1 MSRNKFAV
9 ITSLLLVVL
18 MMFSSCAGQSSGSD
32 SAASAEQSAAGS
44 SEAAASTEAS
54 PEAAGEDGPL
64 TPFAETVTVRVAREF
79 NPDIW
84 YPEGESIEKNVLTD
98 FYKEQLNID
107 YEMVQ
112 EIERG
117 QYDAKLNLA
126 IASDDLPD
134 IFYANASQIYRM
146 YTAGQIQDQTDA
158 YEKYATEKVRS
169 ELEVNDRMYFAPAM
183 FEGRIYGIPCPE
195 DFSLSVP
202 QVWVRQ
208 DWLDDLGITDFEPK
222 TNEDIYE
229 LGRKFMAEKGAR
241 FGLMLD
247 NGVGN
252 IFSCF
257 NTTMR
262 GLAHSQGY
270 PINIFYDDG
279 SGNLVWSDI
288 QPEMKDV
295 LKDMQSLYNEGMF
308 DKEFAV
314 KEVSKAQED
323 LAAGYVGI
331 YINPFTVRGPF
342 AKNKQNQPEAEWTGF
357 PIPAQAD
364 GSYHVSAESTCF
376 RWLVVGTGYENPEAA
391 IKGQNLWHEL
401 WQGDHAEYFHG
412 LNTGEY
418 SQAGEDF
425 KLYPPFWFD
434 PPMKNL
440 RQGEVFPD
448 AWHNRDRDSIES
460 PETRKQYDRSIR
472 YFEEGESDLYTGWT
486 NIHLFDMAF
495 PILKQVYGAPDNILF
510 EAYNGPTT
518 DVIANKRPL
527 ADQTRLEWLIK
538 FIVGN
543 ADVDAEFDTYVQEWL
558 AVGGQDVLD
567 EANEWY
573 KAR

>member
-1 MSRNKFAV
+1 MLRNKFAAT
-9 ITSLLLVVL
+9 ISLALAALLAL
-18 MMFSSCAGQSSGSD
+18 SGCAGSNSSSAGSAPPAANPAAD
-32 SAASAEQSAAGS
+32 SFSETPGSAA
-44 SEAAASTEAS
+44 
-54 PEAAGEDGPL
+54 EDGPL
-64 TPFAETVTVRVAREF
+64 TPFPETVTVRVNKEF

-84 YPEGESIEKNVLTD
+84 YPEGEIICDNVMTR
-98 FYKEQLNID
+98 FYEDQLNIR
-107 YEMVQ
+107 YKLVQ

-117 QYDAKLNLA
+117 QYEAKLNLS
-126 IASDDLPD
+126 IASNDLPD

-158 YEKYATEKVRS
+158 YEKYASEKVRG
-169 ELEVNDRMYFAPAM
+169 ELEVNDRMYLAPAM

-208 DWLDDLGITDFEPK
+208 DWLDDLGITDFDPK

-229 LGRKFMAEKGAR
+229 LARTFMDKGKAR
-241 FGLMLD
+241 FGILLD

-252 IFSCF
+252 TFSCL
-257 NTTMR
+257 NTTLR
-262 GLAHSQGY
+262 GLAHSEGQ

-279 SGNLVWSDI
+279 TGNLVWSDI
-288 QPEMKDV
+288 QPEMKDL
-295 LKDMQSLYNEGMF
+295 LKEMQALYREGMF
-308 DKEFAV
+308 DTEFAV
-314 KEVSKAQED
+314 KDYSKAQED
-323 LAAGYVGI
+323 LAAGYVGV

-342 AKNKQNQPEAEWTGF
+342 AKNKQNQPEAEWTAF

-376 RWLVVGTGYENPEAA
+376 RWLVVNAGFEFPEAA

-401 WQGDHAEYFHG
+401 WQGNHAEYFHG
-412 LNTGEY
+412 LNEGEY

-448 AWHNRDRDSIES
+448 AWHNRDRDSIAS

-472 YFEEGESDLYTGWT
+472 YFEKGESDLYTGWT

-495 PILKQVYGAPDNILF
+495 PILKKVYGAPDNILF
-510 EAYNGPTT
+510 EAYTGPTT

-527 ADQTRLEWLIK
+527 ADQNRLEWIIK

-543 ADVDAEFDTYVQEWL
+543 ADVDAEFDTYVSEWL
-558 AVGGQDVLD
+558 AVGGQDVLT

-573 KAR
+573 KNK